1 MVDLYLLNP
10 SSKFFYGFLEGSP
23 VRWAD
28 LQPVVDAEAAL
39 GFTLNPIKPV
49 L

>member
-10 SSKFFYGFLEGSP
+10 SSKFFSGFLEGSP